1 MGPNNTNIDP
11 KRTPT
16 WSPNAY
22 LDKSR
27 LGALGRPFKDQG
39 TRAPGNRRDPS
50 GHTNFRA
57 EAPGGNTE
65 GVLLLRKCNICI
77 TVHWCTKFNPL
88 HALTLKG
95 CCLVGECFLKCVGQ
109 GEKNRKTRSWRI
121 ITFRNSCID
130 QTTNTSISLLLITP
144 PPTQDRKRETSKRG
158 ISRLYRH

>member
-109 GEKNRKTRSWRI
+109 GEKQENQKLADHNISQQLHRSNHKYVN
-121 ITFRNSCID
+121 IT
-130 QTTNTSISLLLITP
+130 ITYYS
-144 PPTQDRKRETSKRG
+144 PTHPG
-158 ISRLYRH
+158 P